1 MPSPFPTLL
10 RRNPSHSFPT
20 PESLEFVQDPYK
32 LHPQPPAGRFKKM
45 GYLLYSTVF
54 ALLVLSTVLFL
65 TRPLWTPLM
74 PSLSISLPSGLLS
87 SIPSPSFPSSF
98 PGSSYLYS
106 RLPSSFS
113 SDIESGF
120 SSSAFDL
127 SANVAAGDSRA
138 GLDTESKREIQRIMK
153 NRRVN
158 FDEARR
164 IYTEGR
170 FAKNGIGP
178 DGRPRD
184 PKFVSFS

>member
-1 MPSPFPTLL
+1 MS
-10 RRNPSHSFPT
+10 
-20 PESLEFVQDPYK
+20 
-32 LHPQPPAGRFKKM
+32 
-45 GYLLYSTVF
+45 YLLYSTVF
-54 ALLVLSTVLFL
+54 VFLVFSTAAFF
-65 TRPLWTPLM
+65 TRSHWLPHVR
-74 PSLSISLPSGLLS
+74 SRLPS
-87 SIPSPSFPSSF
+87 I
-98 PGSSYLYS
+98 PGSQYLYS
-106 RLPSSFS
+106 RLPSTFAG
-113 SDIESGF
+113 DIEAGL

-127 SANVAAGDSRA
+127 SGNVASGDSRA
-138 GLDTESKREIQRIMK
+138 GLDDASKREIQKIMK

>member
-1 MPSPFPTLL
+1 
-10 RRNPSHSFPT
+10 
-20 PESLEFVQDPYK
+20 
-32 LHPQPPAGRFKKM
+32 M
-45 GYLLYSTVF
+45 GYLLYSISF
-54 ALLVLSTVLFL
+54 ILLVLSTALYL
-65 TRPLWTPLM
+65 TRSLWIPL
-74 PSLSISLPSGLLS
+74 LPKMN
-87 SIPSPSFPSSF
+87 F

-106 RLPSSFS
+106 RLPSSFAA
-113 SDIESGF
+113 DMENGF

-127 SANVAAGDSRA
+127 TANVSSGDSRA
-138 GLDTESKREIQRIMK
+138 GLDDASKKEIQRIMK
-153 NRRVN
+153 KRRVN

>member
-1 MPSPFPTLL
+1 M
-10 RRNPSHSFPT
+10 
-20 PESLEFVQDPYK
+20 
-32 LHPQPPAGRFKKM
+32 KM

-54 ALLVLSTVLFL
+54 GLLVLTTALYL
-65 TRPLWTPLM
+65 TRSLWLHRM
-74 PSLSISLPSGLLS
+74 PSL
-87 SIPSPSFPSSF
+87 
-98 PGSSYLYS
+98 PGSSFLYS
-106 RLPSSFS
+106 RLPSSFAA
-113 SDIESGF
+113 DIENGL

-127 SANVAAGDSRA
+127 SGNVSGGDSRA
-138 GLDTESKREIQRIMK
+138 GLDDSSKREIQKIMK

-170 FAKNGIGP
+170 FAKNNIGP

>member
-1 MPSPFPTLL
+1 
-10 RRNPSHSFPT
+10 
-20 PESLEFVQDPYK
+20 
-32 LHPQPPAGRFKKM
+32 M
-45 GYLLYSTVF
+45 GYLLYTAVF
-54 ALLVLSTVLFL
+54 VLLVLSTAAYL
-65 TRPLWTPLM
+65 TRSYWV
-74 PSLSISLPSGLLS
+74 SHLPQ
-87 SIPSPSFPSSF
+87 INI
-98 PGSSYLYS
+98 PGSQYLYS
-106 RLPSSFS
+106 RLPSSFA
-113 SDIESGF
+113 SDIESGL

-127 SANVAAGDSRA
+127 SGNVASGDSRA
-138 GLDTESKREIQRIMK
+138 GLDDASKNEIKKIMK